1 MSHNDLREFYLH
13 YLDVLNGRRFDE
25 LNELFHDQVTLN
37 GQPVSRDEVMAAM
50 RFTATEAVPDLVWTA
65 QDVVVTGDRLASRLL
80 DRGTP
85 EKEWLGIRPT
95 GGSFEV
101 DEAAFYRVRD
111 GRVDDMWFV
120 VDTGAA
126 QRQLD
131 S

>member
-1 MSHNDLREFYLH
+1 MSHNDLREFYRH

-25 LNELFHDQVTLN
+25 LSELFHDQVTLN

-65 QDVVVTGDRLASRLL
+65 RDVVVTGDRLTARLL

-85 EKEWLGIRPT
+85 AKEWLGIRPT

-101 DEAAFYRVRD
+101 DEAAFYRIRD